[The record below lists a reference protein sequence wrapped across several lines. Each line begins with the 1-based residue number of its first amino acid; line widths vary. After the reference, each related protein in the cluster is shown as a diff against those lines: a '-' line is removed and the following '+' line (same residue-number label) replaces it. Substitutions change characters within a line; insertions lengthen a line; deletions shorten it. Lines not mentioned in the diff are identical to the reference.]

1 MIGTLPT
8 YKAGF
13 IQWVERLGAD
23 YGRDA
28 TSLDLFEWTVSI
40 KYEEVW
46 NQSLEY
52 FEDRVDLLNLQ
63 MEEMEWEFDYMI
75 QWFQEVEEYEKCSR
89 LLRVK
94 EELFTQVKDSI
105 RIS

>member
-40 KYEEVW
+40 K
-46 NQSLEY
+46 
-52 FEDRVDLLNLQ
+52 
-63 MEEMEWEFDYMI
+63 
-75 QWFQEVEEYEKCSR
+75 
-89 LLRVK
+89 
-94 EELFTQVKDSI
+94 
-105 RIS
+105 